1 MPVSFVKADSLLAL
15 DVGTVNT
22 RASLFDVVDARYRY
36 LGSGEAPSTVTAPY
50 HDLSE
55 GVHRAIAHLQ
65 QVTGRV
71 LLDEEAKLIVPAR
84 QDGSGVDLVVS
95 TVSAGAP
102 LKVILVGL
110 LADISL
116 ESAANLLST
125 TYAHILDQIYLGDQ
139 RTLQDRLNLI
149 LHTKPDLIVVAG
161 GTEGGAERAVMQML
175 EAVGLACLLTNEENR
190 PYILYVGNSA
200 ICDQVKNA
208 LGSLGSLVLSSNIR
222 PTLEIE
228 NLDVAKLDL
237 MSVFR
242 KIRNTHLPGFYEIDQ
257 LSNGGVITP
266 AFGWERVVRMLSKAY
281 DQRKGVMAVDIGAAT
296 TVIATGLGGNA
307 TVGVFP
313 QYGLA
318 NPALRNLEQVSIHD
332 LSYWL
337 PFDLSPKTLKDTLL
351 TKQTYPASLPMN
363 EEELEI
369 ELALGRLMLQYSL
382 REMRKRLK
390 DFGGGELPVL
400 PPLEPIIAS
409 GSVITRA
416 PRWSQ
421 AALLLLDGLQPTR
434 ITTLV
439 LDQHHIVASLGAAA
453 VVNPVLAVQAMD
465 FGTLLNLASVIAPL
479 GHARPGTVVLKAK
492 MTYEDGRQ
500 EKMEFRYGSL
510 YRIPL
515 PFGQTMQL
523 HLQPLHEFDLGMGGA
538 GIGGKVRFSGSAL
551 GVIVDTRGRPL
562 PKIRDARRRQEWL
575 RKNFAVLENR

>member
-15 DVGTVNT
+15 DVGTVNS

-36 LGSGEAPSTVTAPY
+36 LGSGEAPSTVAAPY

-55 GVHRAIAHLQ
+55 GVHRAIEHLQ

-110 LADISL
+110 LGDISL

-125 TYAHILDQIYLGDQ
+125 TYAQILDPIHLGDR

-149 LHTKPDLIVVAG
+149 LHANPDLIVVAG

-175 EAVGLACLLTNEENR
+175 EAVGLACLLSSKESR
-190 PYILYVGNSA
+190 PSVLYVGNSA
-200 ICDQVKNA
+200 IRDQVKNA

-228 NLDVAKLDL
+228 NLEAAKLDL
-237 MSVFR
+237 MSAFR
-242 KIRNTHLPGFYEIDQ
+242 QIRRAHLPGFYEIDQ
-257 LSNGGVITP
+257 LSSGGAITP

-281 DQRKGVMAVDIGAAT
+281 DQRKGVMAVDIGAAA
-296 TVIATGLGGNA
+296 TVIAAGLGGNA

-337 PFDLSPKTLKDTLL
+337 PFDLSPKNLKDILL

-369 ELALGRLMLQYSL
+369 EFALGRLMLQYSL

-400 PPLEPIIAS
+400 PLLEPIIAA
-409 GSVITRA
+409 GSVLTRA

-421 AALLLLDGLQPTR
+421 AALLLLDSLQPTR

-453 VVNPVLAVQAMD
+453 AINPVLAVQAMD

-479 GHARPGTVVLKAK
+479 GQARPGTVVLKAK
-492 MTYEDGRQ
+492 LTTEDGRQ

-515 PFGQTMQL
+515 PFGQTLQL
-523 HLQPLHEFDLGMGGA
+523 HLQPLHGFDLGMGGA
-538 GIGGKVRFSGSAL
+538 GIGGKVRLSGSAL

>member
-15 DVGTVNT
+15 DIGTVNT

-36 LGSGEAPSTVTAPY
+36 LGSGEAPSTANAPY

-55 GVHRAIAHLQ
+55 GVHRAIERLQ
-65 QVTGRV
+65 QTTGRV
-71 LLDEEAKLIVPAR
+71 LLDEDAKLIVPAR

-102 LKVILVGL
+102 LKVIVVGL
-110 LADISL
+110 LTDISL
-116 ESAANLLST
+116 ESASNLLST
-125 TYAHILDQIYLGDQ
+125 TYAHILEQIHLGDR

-149 LHTKPDLIVVAG
+149 LQANADLIVVAG

-175 EAVGLACLLTNEENR
+175 EAVGLACLLSHEERR
-190 PYILYVGNSA
+190 PYILYVGNST
-200 ICDQVKNA
+200 IQDQVKNA
-208 LGSLGSLVLSSNIR
+208 LGSLGNLVLSSNIR

-228 NLDVAKLDL
+228 NLEGAKLDL
-237 MSVFR
+237 MSAYR
-242 KIRNTHLPGFYEIDQ
+242 QIRNTHLPGFYEVDQ
-257 LSNGGVITP
+257 ISNGGAITP

-281 DQRKGVMAVDIGAAT
+281 DQRKGVMGVDIGAAAT
-296 TVIATGLGGNA
+296 IIAAGLGGNS

-313 QYGLA
+313 QFGLA
-318 NPALRNLEQVSIHD
+318 NPTLRNLEQISITD

-337 PFDLSPKTLKDTLL
+337 PFDLSPKDITNVLL

-363 EEELEI
+363 EEELAI

-390 DFGGGELPVL
+390 DFGGGELPIL
-400 PPLEPIIAS
+400 PPLEPIIAA
-409 GSVITRA
+409 GSILTRA
-416 PRWSQ
+416 PCWSQ

-453 VVNPVLAVQAMD
+453 AVNPVLAVQAMD

-479 GHARPGTVVLKAK
+479 GQARPGTVVLKAK
-492 MTYEDGRQ
+492 LAYEDGRQ
-500 EKMEFRYGSL
+500 EKIEFRYGSL

-515 PFGQTMQL
+515 PFGQSLQM
-523 HLQPLHEFDLGMGGA
+523 HLQPLHGFDLGMGGG
-538 GIGGKVRFSGSAL
+538 GIGGKVRLAGSAL

-562 PKIRDARRRQEWL
+562 PRIRDARRRQEWL
-575 RKNFAVLENR
+575 RKNIAVLENR